1 MKLYES
7 AQDYLERILVL
18 TKQNNEVRSIDLAN
32 DMGYTKQSISRA
44 IKKLKNDGLI
54 NVDQNGFLSLTEK
67 GLNISSKIY
76 ERHLIISKFLMSLGV
91 SEEIAKKD
99 ACKMEHDISDE
110 AFEAFK
116 KYLNQKK

>member
-18 TKQNNEVRSIDLAN
+18 TKNNKQVRSIDLAN

-44 IKKLKNDGLI
+44 IKKLKEDELI
-54 NVDQNGFLSLTEK
+54 TVDNNGFLNLTDK
-67 GLNISSKIY
+67 GNNIASQIY
-76 ERHLIISKFLMSLGV
+76 ERHLVITKFLISIGV
-91 SEEIAKKD
+91 SEEIALHD

-110 AFEAFK
+110 AFNAFK
-116 KYLNQKK
+116 NILQKNS

>member
-18 TKQNNEVRSIDLAN
+18 TKNNNQVRSIDLAN

-44 IKKLKNDGLI
+44 IKKLKEDELI
-54 NVDQNGFLSLTEK
+54 TVDKNGFLNLTEK
-67 GLNISSKIY
+67 GTNIASQIY
-76 ERHLIISKFLMSLGV
+76 ERHLVITKFLISIGV
-91 SEEIAKKD
+91 SEEVALHD

-110 AFEAFK
+110 SFNAFK
-116 KYLNQKK
+116 NILQKNN

>member
-7 AQDYLERILVL
+7 EQDYLERILVL

-76 ERHLIISKFLMSLGV
+76 ERHLIISKFLISLGV

>member
-76 ERHLIISKFLMSLGV
+76 ERHLIISKFLISLGV